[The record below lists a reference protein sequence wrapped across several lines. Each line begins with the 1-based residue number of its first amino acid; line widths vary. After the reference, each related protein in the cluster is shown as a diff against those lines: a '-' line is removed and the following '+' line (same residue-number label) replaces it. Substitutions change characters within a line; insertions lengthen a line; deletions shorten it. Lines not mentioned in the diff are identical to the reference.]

1 MKLIFKSITGI
12 IFVSGLFLII
22 GSLIALY
29 VPQLEPVVRVVK
41 GFVFIIVL
49 MGTTVIAKSGFDLI
63 FNKESEE

>member
-63 FNKESEE
+63 FREGSEE